1 MKTLEELYKE
11 VMENE
16 ELKKEFLEASKDEEA
31 IKAFLEKNGCEAG
44 IEDLQTF
51 IQEKAIVE
59 ISDEDLDYVAGGK
72 GSAGET
78 VIVSLS
84 LLGILC
90 ISKAIESEINKK
102 HYDVDPDSC
111 EFG

>member
-16 ELKKEFLEASKDEEA
+16 ELKKEFLEASKDKETME
-31 IKAFLEKNGCEAG
+31 AFLKKNGCEAG

-51 IQEKAIVE
+51 IKEKAIVE
-59 ISDEDLDYVAGGK
+59 VNDEDLDYIAGGK

-78 VIVSLS
+78 VIISLS
-84 LLGILC
+84 LMGVLC
-90 ISKAIESEINKK
+90 IGKAVESEINKK
-102 HYDVDPDSC
+102 YHGVDPDSC
-111 EFG
+111 TFG